1 MLVGQPKKIS
11 ASHQFM
17 ENKVIDS
24 SKQVSTMKIKLNEDF
39 RKSCFNKYV
48 KIEKTSQISLLKCT
62 NATTKV
68 YKLLSNMNIE
78 EK

>member
-1 MLVGQPKKIS
+1 
-11 ASHQFM
+11 
-17 ENKVIDS
+17 
-24 SKQVSTMKIKLNEDF
+24 MKIFVKAV
-39 RKSCFNKYV
+39 FNKYV

-78 EK
+78 ENETILPANQYNQ